1 MNLDRV
7 DSGRN
12 VPEEINVIIEIPA
25 HSDPVKYEVDKE
37 TGAMFVDR
45 FMGTAMH
52 YPANYGYVPHTLSE
66 DGDPLDVLVVT
77 PVPLISGSVIQCRPL
92 GILKMVDDGG
102 PDPKIIAVPI
112 DSLTRLYR
120 NMESCSDLPQEC
132 RDRITH
138 FYEHYKDLEPGKWVR
153 IEGWNNPAEARDEI
167 NASID
172 RFKAAPVKPRF

>member
-1 MNLDRV
+1 M
-7 DSGRN
+7 
-12 VPEEINVIIEIPA
+12 
-25 HSDPVKYEVDKE
+25 
-37 TGAMFVDR
+37 
-45 FMGTAMH
+45 
-52 YPANYGYVPHTLSE
+52 
-66 DGDPLDVLVVT
+66 LVVT

-112 DSLTRLYR
+112 DTLTRLYR
-120 NMESCSDLPQEC
+120 DMQNCTDLQQDL

-153 IEGWNNPAEARDEI
+153 IEGWNSPEDARDEI
-167 NASID
+167 TASID